1 MTIDAAT
8 VRLAQQ
14 VTDRALA
21 WLSRMRSCFA
31 LPRGVDDHEVRGEA
45 LKALS
50 ELALA
55 VALLRRAAVAGPDSA
70 RSAQELLDFAWREFR
85 EGELLYELQCYT
97 PAATYPVEIYGEF
110 VTAGY
115 RHRKLEELALH
126 LDGLRAA
133 RFTEQV
139 PNRRLGVLAAR
150 RRLGLPDP
158 PDLGEQIRRTWLGGM
173 PEPWMLDASN
183 AYGVTHTVFHLT
195 DWGADPAGLPEE
207 LQEYLACWLPV
218 WVEVFAETRTWDL
231 LGEFL
236 MVDMCLTRPRF
247 YPRVWERFA
256 AAQRADGMMP
266 NGVTRPP
273 DDPARA
279 FLNHHHPTIV
289 AVVAGTL
296 TVARAL
302 DPALH
307 GPDRIPA

>member
-1 MTIDAAT
+1 MIDAAT

-21 WLSRMRSCFA
+21 WLSRMRSSFA
-31 LPRGVDDHEVRGEA
+31 LPRDVEDHEVRGEA
-45 LKALS
+45 LKSLS

-55 VALLRRAAVAGPDSA
+55 AGLLLRAAVAGPDSSRTA
-70 RSAQELLDFAWREFR
+70 RELLDFAWREFR

-97 PAATYPVEIYGEF
+97 PAATYPWEIYGQF
-110 VTAGY
+110 ATSGY
-115 RHRKLEELALH
+115 RHPRLEELALH

-133 RFTEQV
+133 RFTEHV
-139 PNRRLGVLAAR
+139 PNRRLGLLASR

-158 PDLGEQIRRTWLGGM
+158 PDLAEQIGRTWLGGM

-195 DWGADPAGLPEE
+195 DWGADPAGLPVPM
-207 LQEYLACWLPV
+207 QEYLERWLPV
-218 WVEVFAETRTWDL
+218 WAEVFAETRTWDL

-236 MVDMCLTRPRF
+236 MVDMCLERPRF
-247 YPRVWERFA
+247 HAGIWESFA
-256 AAQRADGMMP
+256 AAQRADGMVP

-273 DDPARA
+273 DDPLRA
-279 FLNHHHPTIV
+279 FPNHHHPTIV

-296 TVARAL
+296 TVSRAL
-302 DPALH
+302 DPTLH
-307 GPDRIPA
+307 DRDRLPA